1 MRRKVM
7 EKTLSSI
14 YLLFVWQK
22 TKLLAVASKICKLFN
37 KTIVYE
43 SKTGLKEINPLFPTK
58 QREIINL
65 CTVSPDE
72 LFLGIDFLKDEYSLI
87 DTPIKESPHF
97 ELMASLYNGE
107 DGLNTNY
114 TKRMLKGALDERY
127 EILAFYLD
135 KEYFKNCFSK
145 KYGDIKN
152 NLNERVTI
160 YKKNGKCYI
169 HDGKHRAALCSFLD
183 IPVQCEVVDFYEV
196 CKEFN
201 NNKLKIV
208 QKKEKYK
215 KHDFF
220 LKA

>member
-1 MRRKVM
+1 M

-87 DTPIKESPHF
+87 NTPIKESPHF

-135 KEYFKNCFSK
+135 KEYFKNCFNK
-145 KYGDIKN
+145 KYNDIKN
-152 NLNERVTI
+152 NSGENIIV

-169 HDGKHRAALCSFLD
+169 HDGKHRAALCSLLGID
-183 IPVQCEVVDFYEV
+183 AQCEVVDFSEV

-201 NNKLKIV
+201 SKKLEILE
-208 QKKEKYK
+208 KKEKYK
-215 KHDFF
+215 KHDSFF
-220 LKA
+220 ENFE